1 MKKIENF
8 EDTFEVVKGLSLE
21 TSYGRIRHENDVVI
35 SVTIGYRA
43 EDNYGWFEI
52 YDVKTG
58 GDNWYAEGGLWF
70 NDEELTDYDGVFE
83 LPEFIWEYLKKK
95 GFDVSYVE

>member
-8 EDTFEVVKGLSLE
+8 EETFEVVKGLSLE
-21 TSYGRIRHENDVVI
+21 TSYGRVRHENDVVI

-43 EDNYGWFEI
+43 EDDYGWFEI

-58 GDNWYAEGGLWF
+58 GDNWYADGGLWF

-83 LPEFIWEYLKKK
+83 LPEFIWEYLKSK